1 MDKLNF
7 ESLYKGESQFNLNL
21 HNRCAKS
28 LHRQNQFYGHLSGKQ
43 MQGLKFRRQHPL
55 DNFILDFY
63 CHEIKLSI
71 ELDGKIHQNELQAT
85 YDKER
90 TKCLQDKGINE
101 LRFKN
106 ETINR
111 ITDALNEIE
120 KTIRQIKRK
129 QIPYQKSSI
138 AKTSPQRGLGRIGH
152 AMPTNRWLSCVFG
165 KTNCRIV

>member
-7 ESLYKGESQFNLNL
+7 ESLYKGAKPIQFEFAQQMRKEPTKAESILWT
-21 HNRCAKS
+21 
-28 LHRQNQFYGHLSGKQ
+28 YLSGKQ

-71 ELDGKIHQNELQAT
+71 EVDGEIHQNEMQAT

-90 TKCLQDKGINE
+90 TKYLQDKGINE

-106 ETINR
+106 ETIINR

-129 QIPYQKSSI
+129 QYDTKNP
-138 AKTSPQRGLGRIGH
+138 A
-152 AMPTNRWLSCVFG
+152 
-165 KTNCRIV
+165 